1 MTTQCEKR
9 RTPSKMAGEWRPC
22 ILYPDL
28 HYGPSLVSVVLEAA
42 EFLWARPSSHKSM
55 RSYIVYCCLTKGL
68 RVCTI
73 RAYQMCLDNF
83 PQVDLNAAT
92 EINWNLPGE

>member
-1 MTTQCEKR
+1 
-9 RTPSKMAGEWRPC
+9 MAGEWRPC
-22 ILYPDL
+22 ILYPDPIM
-28 HYGPSLVSVVLEAA
+28 GLVSVVLEAA
-42 EFLWARPSSHKSM
+42 EFSWAHQSSHKSM

-73 RAYQMCLDNF
+73 RAYQMCLDIF

-92 EINWNLPGE
+92 EINWNLPESDL

>member
-1 MTTQCEKR
+1 
-9 RTPSKMAGEWRPC
+9 MAGEWRPC

-28 HYGPSLVSVVLEAA
+28 HYGPSLVSVVVEAA
-42 EFLWARPSSHKSM
+42 EFLWARQSSHKSM

-73 RAYQMCLDNF
+73 RAYQMCLDIF